1 MTAAGTIT
9 LARASPVHPTPPYSI
24 QMFVEKEFP
33 SKQSFDTTQ
42 CFSRKEFTL
51 LPKQKCVLITN
62 LEASSAK
69 LNNNING
76 DDPLSFDRSK
86 KYKLCYSIKVIKPD
100 MAVTVG
106 EKTPL
111 SLLIN
116 SGCITAVQCCVPSQ
130 EWFELYF
137 MQLQQQQPVLCPP
150 EKRKR
155 VYDDAA
161 AAAAAAAAD
170 DDDDNEKS
178 RAFPAAKK
186 VCK

>member
-1 MTAAGTIT
+1 
-9 LARASPVHPTPPYSI
+9 
-24 QMFVEKEFP
+24 
-33 SKQSFDTTQ
+33 
-42 CFSRKEFTL
+42 
-51 LPKQKCVLITN
+51 
-62 LEASSAK
+62 
-69 LNNNING
+69 
-76 DDPLSFDRSK
+76 
-86 KYKLCYSIKVIKPD
+86 

-137 MQLQQQQPVLCPP
+137 MQLQQQQQPVLCPP

-161 AAAAAAAAD
+161 AAAAA